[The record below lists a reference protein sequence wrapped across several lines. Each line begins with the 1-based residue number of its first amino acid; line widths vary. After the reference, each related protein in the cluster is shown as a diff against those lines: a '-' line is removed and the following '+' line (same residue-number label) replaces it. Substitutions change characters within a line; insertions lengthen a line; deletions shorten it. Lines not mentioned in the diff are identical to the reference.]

1 MKRTAIAAAAIVG
14 VAAYG
19 ATEKTAF
26 TVDFESP
33 YTLAG
38 DSQWSNTTDAE
49 IVTDQTKNSQVLSI
63 DSSDEVLYTPAVA
76 SQTSKVSLDVYLT
89 PGTEAP
95 TVPQDAKLVIYLNSS
110 GALMGK
116 AAGDANWTQIA
127 TGVQPNVWTN
137 ITMAFASTTVT
148 VTVGS
153 SSETLGGNVELAT
166 VNSVGFKGTGLVDN
180 FVGSYFKEYGA
191 ASSDS
196 SSEGSV
202 ASGATIEVNDSTKA
216 VTFNYAG
223 TAAAGTVQFV
233 RIYDDRGKYVTVRVN
248 GSNNGSADAS
258 KLTGTITKVVAYY
271 GDTVSNVDSSTPT
284 TPTSAAVINDNGMKV
299 GVNVTGKS
307 GVYYTLVVPD
317 TSTAIAES
325 VSVLVPPEKDGDQIT
340 LTAPVSQNAW
350 GTVKFQVKATDTS
363 LTNGN

>member
-1 MKRTAIAAAAIVG
+1 MKRIAIAAAAIVG

-19 ATEKTAF
+19 RPTEKTAF

-33 YTLAG
+33 FDIATDAR
-38 DSQWSNTTDAE
+38 WSNKTDAQV
-49 IVTDQTKNSQVLSI
+49 VTDQTKNSQVLSI
-63 DSSDEVLYTPAVA
+63 DSSDEVLYTPAVQG
-76 SQTSKVSLDVYLT
+76 QTSKVSLDVYLT

-95 TVPQDAKLVIYLNSS
+95 TVPSGAKLVIYLNNS

-116 AAGDANWTQIA
+116 AAGDADWTPIA

-137 ITMAFASTTVT
+137 ITMAFESTTVT

-153 SSETLGGNVELAT
+153 SSQTLGDSVELAT
-166 VNSVGFKGTGLVDN
+166 VNSVGFQGTGLVDN

-216 VTFNYAG
+216 VSFDYTG
-223 TAAAGTVQFV
+223 TAAAGTVKFV
-233 RIYDDRGKYVTVRVN
+233 RIYDDQNNYVTVRVSGN
-248 GSNNGSADAS
+248 SAENVNAS
-258 KLTGTITKVVAYY
+258 KLPGTITKVVAYY
-271 GDTVSNVDSSTPT
+271 GETVSNVDSNTST
-284 TPTSAAVINDNGMKV
+284 TPTSAAVTDENGTPKV

-307 GVYYTLVVPD
+307 GVYYTLVQPNGTVISD
-317 TSTAIAES
+317 
-325 VSVLVPPEKDGDQIT
+325 SVLVAPEDDGEPVT
-340 LTAPVSQNAW
+340 LKAPVSRNAW